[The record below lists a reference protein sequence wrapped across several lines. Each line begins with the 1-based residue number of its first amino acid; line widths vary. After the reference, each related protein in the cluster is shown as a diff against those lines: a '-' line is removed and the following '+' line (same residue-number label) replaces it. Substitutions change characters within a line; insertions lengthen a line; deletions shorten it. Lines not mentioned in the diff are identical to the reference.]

1 LRLDQFLRN
10 TGLIVRRTV
19 AKTACDE
26 SLVELN
32 GKAAKPAAEVRVGDR
47 LTLKLGL
54 RISEYEVLQVPLR
67 PVPKATREDYA
78 KLLRTEKREVEL

>member
-1 LRLDQFLRN
+1 M
-10 TGLIVRRTV
+10 
-19 AKTACDE
+19 
-26 SLVELN
+26 
-32 GKAAKPAAEVRVGDR
+32 
-47 LTLKLGL
+47 TLKLGL